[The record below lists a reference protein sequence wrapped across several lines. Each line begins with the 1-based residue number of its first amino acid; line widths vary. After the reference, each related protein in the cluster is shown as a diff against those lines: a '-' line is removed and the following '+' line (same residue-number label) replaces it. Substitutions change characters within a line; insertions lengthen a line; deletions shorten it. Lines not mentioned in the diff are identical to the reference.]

1 MKEAKSG
8 FLAKHLSN
16 ALTYITEPEKTENG
30 RYVGGWNCI
39 ADTALETMLDTKKH
53 FNKKDK
59 RQGYHLI
66 ISFPEGEVDEE
77 KAFAVVGDIV
87 RKYLKDEYEAVFSI
101 HNDTE
106 HIHGHI
112 VFNSVNRKTG
122 RKYEYKK
129 GDWEKNIQ
137 PLVNEVCSSYG
148 LSTLDIQ
155 AARNKKE
162 EKKQEKEKSKRN
174 QRIQK
179 DLEKGLLQSHTWE
192 EFLECLEDMGYSLRG
207 KKHLAVLEPDAVS
220 ERYRR
225 IDTISEAYTE
235 ENIRKRLAVRK
246 EEKNQLYFLY
256 IPYRKRHLT
265 RYQKQVFVRRY
276 QKANAKRYGQ
286 FSWKNKNVLKQLE
299 RLQEEYWF
307 LARYPAVEKGLEELK
322 KEQSRLKEEQLLFDR
337 ERKAYQPLLEEIFRM
352 QELKVEADLYEKE
365 GYPEFY
371 PAYEEYKTA
380 QRKYE
385 DKGYSQEML
394 EKIRIYFQT
403 QEQVL
408 EKKEQ
413 DVKKQIR
420 VGQYLKK
427 RRYRKTE
434 TIEKRAQTEIGI
446 RKE

>member
-1 MKEAKSG
+1 M
-8 FLAKHLSN
+8 LS
-16 ALTYITEPEKTENG
+16 L
-30 RYVGGWNCI
+30 
-39 ADTALETMLDTKKH
+39 L
-53 FNKKDK
+53 
-59 RQGYHLI
+59 
-66 ISFPEGEVDEE
+66 
-77 KAFAVVGDIV
+77 
-87 RKYLKDEYEAVFSI
+87 
-101 HNDTE
+101 
-106 HIHGHI
+106 
-112 VFNSVNRKTG
+112 NSVNRKTG

-129 GDWEKNIQ
+129 GDWEKKIQ

-162 EKKQEKEKSKRN
+162 EKKQEKSKRN
-174 QRIQK
+174 QQIQK

-276 QKANAKRYGQ
+276 QKANAKRYGK

-307 LARYPAVEKGLEELK
+307 LARYTAVEQGLEELK
-322 KEQSRLKEEQLLFDR
+322 KEQSRLKEERLLFDR
-337 ERKAYQPLLEEIFRM
+337 ERKAYQPLLDEIFRM